1 VSNELNRGTIAKNTR
16 KTDEKHADISGSINV
31 EGKDYWISGW
41 LRTSGADGGKFYSL
55 SVKPKEA
62 RAAASYSKDKANRHI
77 DPADEDSPF

>member
-1 VSNELNRGTIAKNTR
+1 VTDNTNRGTIAKNTR
-16 KTDEKHADISGSINV
+16 KTADTHADITGSINV

-62 RAAASYSKDKANRHI
+62 RAASYSKDKANRHI